1 MKHYSVSGI
10 FYLYVE
16 AENEREAQAVS
27 IRELSRKGVMGA
39 TIQVEEIRREGSA
52 GSQGLY

>member
-16 AENEREAQAVS
+16 AENEREAQAVA
-27 IRELSRKGVMGA
+27 IRELSQKGVKGIV
-39 TIQVEEIRREGSA
+39 IQVEEIRREGSA
-52 GSQGLY
+52 RSQGFY

>member
-16 AENEREAQAVS
+16 GEDEREAQAVA

-39 TIQVEEIRREGSA
+39 TIQVEEIRRESNA

>member
-1 MKHYSVSGI
+1 MKSYSVSGI
-10 FYLYVE
+10 FYLYIE
-16 AENEREAQAVS
+16 AENEREAQAVA

-39 TIQVEEIRREGSA
+39 TIQVEEIRREGNA

>member
-1 MKHYSVSGI
+1 MKTYSVSGI

-16 AENEREAQAVS
+16 AENERGAQAVS

>member
-16 AENEREAQAVS
+16 GEDEREAQAVA
-27 IRELSRKGVMGA
+27 IRELSQKGVMEVA
-39 TIQVEEIRREGSA
+39 IQVEEIRREGSA
-52 GSQGLY
+52 GSQGFY

>member
-1 MKHYSVSGI
+1 MERYSVSEI
-10 FYLYVE
+10 VYLYIE

>member
-1 MKHYSVSGI
+1 MKTYSVSGI

-39 TIQVEEIRREGSA
+39 TIQVEEIRRESNA

>member
-1 MKHYSVSGI
+1 MKTYSVSGI

-39 TIQVEEIRREGSA
+39 TIQVEEIRREGNA
-52 GSQGLY
+52 GSKGLY

>member
-16 AENEREAQAVS
+16 TENEREAKVVAM
-27 IRELSRKGVMGA
+27 RELSRKGVMGA
-39 TIQVEEIRREGSA
+39 TIQVEEIRRESNA

>member
-1 MKHYSVSGI
+1 MKRYSVSGI

-16 AENEREAQAVS
+16 AENEREAQAVAM
-27 IRELSRKGVMGA
+27 RELSRKGVMGA
-39 TIQVEEIRREGSA
+39 TIQVEEIRRENNA